1 MIEVRVTDVF
11 VRASK
16 RLIKMYVSFK
26 DDYLRLVADLESNT
40 VHAIVKKY
48 PCLPGNGWRV
58 PFTIIR
64 RKPLSGWNCLCYFV
78 ISNIAI

>member
-16 RLIKMYVSFK
+16 RLLKMYVSFK

-40 VHAIVKKY
+40 VHAIVKNI
-48 PCLPGNGWRV
+48 PVFWVTDGRASLLVAVSGQPRRV
-58 PFTIIR
+58 SYSDLYS
-64 RKPLSGWNCLCYFV
+64 KS
-78 ISNIAI
+78 

>member
-48 PCLPGNGWRV
+48 PCLPGNGWQG
-58 PFTIIR
+58 FTAYGCQR
-64 RKPLSGWNCLCYFV
+64 TAKACFLL
-78 ISNIAI
+78 